1 MFSELK
7 PFEWANFDLGH
18 PAVEVELWIKRA
30 SLLFQ
35 TAEADKFLFLLVKL
49 SSRGVLGR
57 NQVSDESFLVH
68 KIVKEAKNFNV
79 TLRSYMSL
87 LSNLTTYWFS
97 IRKSDWN
104 FVLFLKDLITNPF
117 FHTIIREHFEF
128 FCLHANVFTENYHQS
143 AFRGPFFKVNNAR
156 HDKIAKLGAWKPAF
170 NQLPDQN
177 H

>member
-1 MFSELK
+1 MQMKRIWFPLW
-7 PFEWANFDLGH
+7 FFI
-18 PAVEVELWIKRA
+18 VEVELWIRRA
-30 SLLFQ
+30 RLLFQ

-97 IRKSDWN
+97 IQKSDWN
-104 FVLFLKDLITNPF
+104 FVILLIELITYPF
-117 FHTIIREHFEF
+117 FHLEF
-128 FCLHANVFTENYHQS
+128 FCLHANGFTENYHQS
-143 AFRGPFFKVNNAR
+143 ASRGPFLR
-156 HDKIAKLGAWKPAF
+156 LTMQDMTKLL
-170 NQLPDQN
+170 N
-177 H
+177 

>member
-1 MFSELK
+1 MNEQILI
-7 PFEWANFDLGH
+7 WGH

-117 FHTIIREHFEF
+117 FIRSLENISNFSACMQTFSRKTII
-128 FCLHANVFTENYHQS
+128 
-143 AFRGPFFKVNNAR
+143 
-156 HDKIAKLGAWKPAF
+156 
-170 NQLPDQN
+170 NQHLEVLF
-177 H
+177 